1 MAIRRRRGELTGTSL
16 DNKAA
21 GSDIMG
27 ADTAGIVVKEYQG
40 LLIELGYLPAGSD
53 TGRKDATT
61 IAAIKKFQKEHPPLS
76 VDGDVG
82 PMTLGAMKAAVAA
95 KRATGVTTQS
105 FVDTSKQ
112 PTSTDLMDYVK
123 KTMEQTPMGQQP
135 TGQQPTFTQ
144 PSPTMTVPGYGA
156 VNPSQLPGL
165 LADLSKQLPGGAY
178 DMTKLPTGVPGVPGV
193 PGTPGTQGTPG
204 TTQPSGA
211 PPTGSAAAADD
222 KILGIPKNYAIGGGI
237 ALGVLA
243 LVGIYMMT
251 RKDEESESQ
260 AQRASKYTDDLGQR
274 WTMDEYGTVFPEG
287 SESLSERAH
296 RIATMH
302 HRSHPRHMRRL
313 GR

>member
-27 ADTAGIVVKEYQG
+27 ADAAGIVVKEYQG
-40 LLIELGYLPAGSD
+40 YLIELGYLPAGSD
-53 TGRKDATT
+53 TGRKDAST

-82 PMTLGAMKAAVAA
+82 PLSLGAMKAAVAA
-95 KRATGVTTQS
+95 KRATGVTAQS
-105 FVDTSKQ
+105 LVDTTQQ

-123 KTMEQTPMGQQP
+123 KAAAQLPTGQQPTGQQP

-144 PSPTMTVPGYGA
+144 PTPTVNVPGYGA
-156 VNPSQLPGL
+156 VDPSQLPGL
-165 LADLSKQLPGGAY
+165 LADMSKQLPGGVY
-178 DMTKLPTGVPGVPGV
+178 DMTKLPGGVPGAAPPVG
-193 PGTPGTQGTPG
+193 
-204 TTQPSGA
+204 GA
-211 PPTGSAAAADD
+211 PAAPAPAVDD

-251 RKDEESESQ
+251 RKDEESQSQ
-260 AQRASKYTDDLGQR
+260 AQRSSRYTDDLGQS
-274 WTMDEYGTVFPEG
+274 WMMDEYGTVFPEG
-287 SESLSERAH
+287 SESLSERA
-296 RIATMH
+296 RRVATMH

>member
-1 MAIRRRRGELTGTSL
+1 
-16 DNKAA
+16 
-21 GSDIMG
+21 MG
-27 ADTAGIVVKEYQG
+27 ADTAGISVKEYQG
-40 LLIELGYLPAGSD
+40 YLIELGYLSAGSD
-53 TGRKDATT
+53 TGVKDANT

-82 PMTLGAMKAAVAA
+82 PLTMGAMKTAAAA
-95 KRATGVTTQS
+95 KRATAVTTQS
-105 FVDTSKQ
+105 LADTSKQ

-123 KTMEQTPMGQQP
+123 KTVEQVP
-135 TGQQPTFTQ
+135 TGQQPTFSQ
-144 PSPTMTVPGYGA
+144 PSTVVNVPGYGNVDA
-156 VNPSQLPGL
+156 SQLPGL
-165 LADLSKQLPGGAY
+165 LAEMSKQLPGGVS
-178 DMTKLPTGVPGVPGV
+178 DMTKLPGGVPGVQGSPGA
-193 PGTPGTQGTPG
+193 TPPA
-204 TTQPSGA
+204 GA
-211 PPTGSAAAADD
+211 PPAAPPSPPADD

-260 AQRASKYTDDLGQR
+260 AERMSKYTDDLGQR